1 MKKAVA
7 VLLFDQ
13 GMILGVSRRDNP
25 NDFGLVGG
33 KLDDGETFEAAA
45 IRETKE
51 ETGLDIFGLH
61 KVFERMDDD
70 FMVVTFAAQW
80 KGRISPPASETGVVK
95 WVTWDELKSG
105 SFGKY
110 NVWLETTLKEN
121 KFY

>member
-7 VLLFDQ
+7 VLLFNQ
-13 GMILGVSRRDNP
+13 GKILGVSRKDNP

-33 KLDDGETFEAAA
+33 KLDGDETFEEGA
-45 IRETKE
+45 IREAKE

-80 KGRISPPASETGVVK
+80 QGEINTPEKGVVK
-95 WVTWDELKSG
+95 WVTWKELQCG
-105 SFGKY
+105 SFAQY
-110 NVWLETTLKEN
+110 NVWLENTLKVN